1 MRVRSSALDAHHP
14 KQAGTIQ
21 RGDPTPLSSTTVSET
36 FPWEFRDDFEPT
48 EFDGRLPANPKG
60 RSLRGHPIFCAVA
73 FGLMRLSVPSDPFEE
88 GAWLAGDTTYV
99 ALAMNLVPFAGIA
112 FLWFVGVLRDRLG
125 AREDQFFATVFL
137 GSGVLLLAMLFV
149 AAAVVGA
156 IIVAFRAAPD
166 ALVHS
171 ATFHF
176 GRGLAY
182 GMINIYLVKTA
193 AVFMITTSTI
203 AIYTGL
209 TPRWLAIGGYVI
221 ALVLLIGSSYF
232 DWSLL
237 VFPLWVLL
245 VSLFILRDR
254 NAGPN
259 IAPLHRN

>member
-1 MRVRSSALDAHHP
+1 MTSIETNLTDAYLRTPRAAAL
-14 KQAGTIQ
+14 AGI
-21 RGDPTPLSSTTVSET
+21 
-36 FPWEFRDDFEPT
+36 
-48 EFDGRLPANPKG
+48 
-60 RSLRGHPIFCAVA
+60 IFSVLWVVV

-99 ALAMNLVPFAGIA
+99 ALAINLVPFAGVA

-137 GSGVLLLAMLFV
+137 GSGFLLLAMLFV

-182 GMINIYLVKTA
+182 GMINIYVVKTA

-203 AIYTGL
+203 AIYTCL
-209 TPRWLAIGGYVI
+209 TPRWLAIVGFII
-221 ALVLLIGSSYF
+221 AAALLIGSSYF
-232 DWSLL
+232 ESSLL

-245 VSLFILRDR
+245 VSLTILRDR
-254 NAGPN
+254 TVVP
-259 IAPLHRN
+259 ISTDPPP

>member
-1 MRVRSSALDAHHP
+1 MTSIETSLTEAYLRTP
-14 KQAGTIQ
+14 KAAAFAGI
-21 RGDPTPLSSTTVSET
+21 
-36 FPWEFRDDFEPT
+36 
-48 EFDGRLPANPKG
+48 
-60 RSLRGHPIFCAVA
+60 IFSVLWVVVFA
-73 FGLMRLSVPSDPFEE
+73 LMRLSVPSDPFEE

-99 ALAMNLVPFAGIA
+99 ALAINLVPFAGVA

-137 GSGVLLLAMLFV
+137 GSGFLLLAMLFV

-176 GRGLAY
+176 GRALAH
-182 GMINIYLVKTA
+182 GMINIYLMKTA

-203 AIYTGL
+203 AIYTRL
-209 TPRWLAIGGYVI
+209 TPRWLVIVGYII
-221 ALVLLIGSSYF
+221 AVVLLLGSSYF

-237 VFPLWVLL
+237 VFPLWVFL
-245 VSLFILRDR
+245 VSLSILWDR
-254 NAGPN
+254 KA
-259 IAPLHRN
+259 APISRHGLPP